1 MQLYRQAYR
10 LIMKNLILI
19 RHAKSSW
26 DEPGVGDRERS
37 LNKRG
42 LADAPKIGAALHER
56 GIDPDV
62 IIVSLA
68 VRAWTTAELI
78 ADELDYPHE
87 ELVQE
92 SAIYAAGLSALMQV
106 VQNIDEEVETAC
118 LIGHN
123 PGFEDLANTLIP
135 GVPVSHMP
143 TCGVVR
149 LQLKSDTWGAV
160 DVGDG
165 ELVEFLAPKLL

>member
-1 MQLYRQAYR
+1 M
-10 LIMKNLILI
+10 
-19 RHAKSSW
+19 
-26 DEPGVGDRERS
+26 
-37 LNKRG
+37 
-42 LADAPKIGAALHER
+42 GAALHQR
-56 GIDPDV
+56 GVKPDV
-62 IIVSLA
+62 MIVSLA

-78 ADELDYPHE
+78 ADELEYPRE

-92 SAIYAAGLSALMQV
+92 SAIYAAGLGALMQV

-135 GVPVSHMP
+135 EMEVSQLP

-149 LQLKSDTWGAV
+149 MQLRSDTWGAV

-165 ELVEFLAPKLL
+165 KLVEILEPKKL